1 MRLYGETD
9 DGKEVSVWQTPSNDE
24 NNYIVTVA
32 GVDVAKWCSKEAATR
47 LFNSYVKETDEIES
61 I

>member
-1 MRLYGETD
+1 MIIYGETD

-24 NNYIVTVA
+24 NNYIVTVD

-47 LFNSYVKETDEIES
+47 LFNSYVRLTDEIEG

>member
-32 GVDVAKWCSKEAATR
+32 GVDVAKWGSKEAATR
-47 LFNSYVKETDEIES
+47 LFNSYARETDMIGR
-61 I
+61 

>member
-1 MRLYGETD
+1 MRIYGETD

-24 NNYIVTVA
+24 NNYIVTVD

-47 LFNSYVKETDEIES
+47 LFNSYVRETDEIEGL
-61 I
+61 

>member
-9 DGKEVSVWQTPSNDE
+9 DGKEVTVWQTPSADE
-24 NNYIVTVA
+24 NNYIVTVD

-47 LFNSYVKETDEIES
+47 LYNSYVQITDEIDS